1 MNTSI
6 FDLLRGIVN
15 NDYFTLIVDYAEYV
29 YHQIFDFLSVQR
41 LLPPL
46 IMVLA
51 VYLTLLSLYRTTTL
65 LIRTT
70 LFFVKWGGIIAIIA
84 AAVGYFSKGSFSSSK
99 HHRHRTSG
107 PRVWDTFAEHQRWR
121 NAESRPKEITDIIHE
136 IIGEVAGVTQQVV
149 RQGWQQTFSRL
160 VFAADAPEKL
170 KRSSRSAKGKVK
182 SR

>member
-6 FDLLRGIVN
+6 FDLLRGILN
-15 NDYFTLIVDYAEYV
+15 NDYFALIVNYAEYV
-29 YHQIFDFLSVQR
+29 YHQIFDFLSAQR

-46 IMVLA
+46 IMLLA

-70 LFFVKWGGIIAIIA
+70 LFFVKWGGLIAIIA
-84 AAVGYFSKGSFSSSK
+84 AAVGYFSNGSFSSSK
-99 HHRHRTSG
+99 PHRHQTSK

-121 NAESRPKEITDIIHE
+121 TAERRPKEITDIIHE
-136 IIGEVAGVTQQVV
+136 FMGEVADVTQQVV
-149 RQGWQQTFSRL
+149 RQGWQQTLSRL
-160 VFAADAPEKL
+160 VFAEDTQDKP
-170 KRSSRSAKGKVK
+170 KRSSKSAKGKAK